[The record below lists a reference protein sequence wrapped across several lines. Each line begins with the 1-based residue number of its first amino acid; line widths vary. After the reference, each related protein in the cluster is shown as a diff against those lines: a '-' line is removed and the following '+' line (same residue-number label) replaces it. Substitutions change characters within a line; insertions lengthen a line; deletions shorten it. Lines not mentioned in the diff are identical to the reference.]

1 MIIDR
6 DVSSSCPDVGGQFVS
21 SVEIYSLSSL
31 HVSQSDSLSSVS
43 LVAQVAL
50 LPFLPIGVLSFA
62 FSPAV
67 WPCTDCLYHSPT
79 SYVDSKGGCGS
90 CCQSIVS

>member
-1 MIIDR
+1 MT
-6 DVSSSCPDVGGQFVS
+6 SLLTCPDVGGQFVS
-21 SVEIYSLSSL
+21 SVEISSLPSL

-50 LPFLPIGVLSFA
+50 LSFLPLSFT

-67 WPCTDCLYHSPT
+67 WPFTDCLYHSPT
-79 SYVDSKGGCGS
+79 SYVDSKGGGG
-90 CCQSIVS
+90 VALVARA